1 MLISLLQPPPETF
14 ALFDDVMLMAEGTV
28 LYHGPVANAV
38 EHMCS
43 FGFELPPRKVR
54 SCSCVLQ
61 QLRLFHGRTRDP
73 ELMLA
78 WLAATCAHLISGC
91 CALVQAAPLGSTALT
106 HQGRAG
112 PAKHTLLL

>member
-1 MLISLLQPPPETF
+1 MQDAATLYTIMTWLRAMAHQLRQTVLISLLQPPPETF

-61 QLRLFHGRTRDP
+61 
-73 ELMLA
+73 
-78 WLAATCAHLISGC
+78 
-91 CALVQAAPLGSTALT
+91 
-106 HQGRAG
+106 
-112 PAKHTLLL
+112 